1 MCKPVRKGVDNIK
14 NRNKNESATTCPPR
28 GVFWLIDGEIMSVV
42 YDGNHQEG
50 VAKSGETYNH
60 RLLWEHVKPKG
71 CNVPFDYYPRGRV
84 DVTNKGKPVIYM
96 NPNIDISHIAKIV
109 ADFGLSEQ
117 PVVRIDSSEHYKC
130 YLDREQ

>member
-1 MCKPVRKGVDNIK
+1 M
-14 NRNKNESATTCPPR
+14 NESVTNSPSR

-42 YDGNHQEG
+42 YDGSHTEG
-50 VAKSGETYNH
+50 VAKSGVTYNH

-71 CNVPFDYYPRGRV
+71 CSVPFDYYPRGRV

-96 NPNIDISHIAKIV
+96 NPNIDMAHIAKIV
-109 ADFGLSEQ
+109 EDFGLSEQ